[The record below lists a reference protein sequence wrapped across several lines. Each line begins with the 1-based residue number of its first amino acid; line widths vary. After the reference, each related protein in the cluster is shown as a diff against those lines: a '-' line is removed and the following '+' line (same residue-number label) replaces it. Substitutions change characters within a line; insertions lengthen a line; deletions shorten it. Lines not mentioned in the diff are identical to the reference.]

1 MPKRAPI
8 IHAGTARQGVS
19 RQQQKAAML
28 PRCVALNCL
37 ARTCCVNAAVTA
49 RGMQQIG
56 LAFVLAPAF
65 RCLYPNRED
74 RARAF
79 ARYGG
84 HSNTHVFMVPLYV
97 GIVLSLEMQIAR
109 GALPESAAGVVRET
123 LGTTLSALGD
133 SFFSGALLPLWALTS
148 AFLLLAGQ
156 TGLAAMLAVVF
167 LALLLLFRVLTFF
180 AGLRHGMPVLLR
192 LKRLN
197 LINWVERLK
206 ILNAVMVILVV
217 SQLPLRHLNPFPW
230 LLCGL
235 AAAAVL
241 GASWLVGRMHLPRIL
256 LWALVL
262 GALILM
268 DAGLMG
274 M

>member
-1 MPKRAPI
+1 
-8 IHAGTARQGVS
+8 
-19 RQQQKAAML
+19 ML

-37 ARTCCVNAAVTA
+37 ARTCCVNAAITA

-109 GALPESAAGVVRET
+109 GTLPEASVSVVRET
-123 LGTTLSALGD
+123 LATTLSALGD
-133 SFFSGALLPLWALTS
+133 SFFSGTLLPLWALTS
-148 AFLLLAGQ
+148 VFLLLTGQ
-156 TGLAAMLAVVF
+156 IGLTAVLAAVF

-197 LINWVERLK
+197 LINWVDRLK
-206 ILNAVMVILVV
+206 IVNAVMVILVV
-217 SQLPLRHLNPFPW
+217 WQLPLRHLKPFPW

-235 AAAAVL
+235 AAASVL
-241 GASWLVGRMHLPRIL
+241 GAAWLVGRMHLPRIL

>member
-1 MPKRAPI
+1 
-8 IHAGTARQGVS
+8 
-19 RQQQKAAML
+19 ML
-28 PRCVALNCL
+28 PCCVALNCL
-37 ARTCCVNAAVTA
+37 ARTCCINAAVTA

-65 RCLYPNRED
+65 RYLYPESAD

-79 ARYGG
+79 ARYSG

-97 GIVLSLEMQIAR
+97 GIVLSLETQIAR
-109 GALPESAAGVVRET
+109 GTLPEASVGVVRET
-123 LGTTLSALGD
+123 LATTLSALGV
-133 SFFSGALLPLWALTS
+133 SFFSGTLLPLWALVS
-148 AFLLLAGQ
+148 VCLLLAGQ
-156 TGLAAMLAVVF
+156 IGLTAALAVLF
-167 LALLLLFRVLTFF
+167 LALLLLFRILTFF

-192 LKRLN
+192 LKRLD
-197 LINWVERLK
+197 LINWVDRIK
-206 ILNAVMVILVV
+206 ILNAVMVALVV
-217 SQLPLRHLNPFPW
+217 WQLPLRHLTPFPW
-230 LLCGL
+230 LLYGL
-235 AAAAVL
+235 AVAAVL

-268 DAGLMG
+268 DAGLIG